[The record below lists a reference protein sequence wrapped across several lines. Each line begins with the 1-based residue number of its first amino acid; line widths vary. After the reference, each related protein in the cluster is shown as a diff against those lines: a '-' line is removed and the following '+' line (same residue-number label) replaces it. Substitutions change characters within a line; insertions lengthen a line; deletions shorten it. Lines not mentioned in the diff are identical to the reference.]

1 MKILLKYSICSLLVL
16 SSCSAMYND
25 TIYKGKYKGEAV
37 TINFEN
43 ARNGYVIM
51 GDRDSIPFEY
61 KIEKS
66 KVDNGDAKKV
76 NTYVYRFTVD
86 AKYGFDF
93 PFGLYEIGQKRSPVL
108 RANDSLTFVRQ

>member
-1 MKILLKYSICSLLVL
+1 
-16 SSCSAMYND
+16 MYND
-25 TIYKGKYKGEAV
+25 ITYKGKYNGKDI

-43 ARNGYVIM
+43 TKRGYIKI
-51 GDRDSIPFEY
+51 GNRDRIPFDY

-66 KVDNGDAKKV
+66 KVDNGDAKKIK
-76 NTYVYRFTVD
+76 TYVYRFTVD
-86 AKYGFDF
+86 AKYDFYF